1 MLQQTLDAATTSTQP
16 RPDDSHVLV
25 FTLQTPFKPDAVL
38 SLANTAALYD
48 TTYRRH
54 PNVFRLVAPAG
65 RQYLF
70 QAHNAEDLNSWLHA
84 INYAASFKSANVR
97 IRPLQPPT
105 LRSSTNSPV
114 PASPA
119 MSTSSTQSVSSPPR
133 MAWGSTVGSLASNA
147 TSIETES
154 RKGSVAMDFRE
165 DSAATVRPN
174 FSPAPITSS
183 IAASEDITLPR
194 DLHEALESHRSE
206 SISSISSAKPLP
218 DLPHTPFP
226 PPLVPIVNTRADILR
241 VRVAFSPSKNR
252 NRELKSPSAGSNRSP
267 RRSYLTSSHARPE

>member
-1 MLQQTLDAATTSTQP
+1 M
-16 RPDDSHVLV
+16 
-25 FTLQTPFKPDAVL
+25 FTLQSPFKPDAVL
-38 SLANTAALYD
+38 SLSHTAALYD

-105 LRSSTNSPV
+105 LRSSTTSPV

-119 MSTSSTQSVSSPPR
+119 MSASSTQSINSPPR

-174 FSPAPITSS
+174 FSPAPTGSATG
-183 IAASEDITLPR
+183 AAGDASFPP
-194 DLHEALESHRSE
+194 DLQEALESGRSD
-206 SISSISSAKPLP
+206 SVPSASSAKPLP
-218 DLPHTPFP
+218 NLPQTPFP

-241 VRVAFSPSKNR
+241 VRPS
-252 NRELKSPSAGSNRSP
+252 SSAYGIVNIRTDDAP
-267 RRSYLTSSHARPE
+267 